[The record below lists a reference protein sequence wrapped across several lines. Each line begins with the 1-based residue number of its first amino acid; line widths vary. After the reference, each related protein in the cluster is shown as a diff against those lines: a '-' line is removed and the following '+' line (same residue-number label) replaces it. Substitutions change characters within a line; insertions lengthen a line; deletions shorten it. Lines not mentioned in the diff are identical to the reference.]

1 MAKSIIMMAF
11 FFTMPIKQDDADH
24 GDDAELDA
32 ADEEREDGADA
43 GRGQGG
49 EDGDR
54 MDVALVEDAQDDV
67 DGDERGEDQDRLV
80 GERGLEGLGG
90 ALERRAGSEEGSA
103 TWRSAAWMA
112 VDGVAERDA
121 GRQIEGERDG
131 RELALVTDGQRGVGR
146 RELGERAERHLGAGA
161 RTWRRGS

>member
-1 MAKSIIMMAF
+1 MAKSTIMMAF

-32 ADEEREDGADA
+32 ADEERHEGADA

-80 GERGLEGLGG
+80 GESGLKGLGG
-90 ALERRAGSEEGSA
+90 ALERGSDGGGQRHL
-103 TWRSAAWMA
+103 TFRRL
-112 VDGVAERDA
+112 DGGHGVAERDA
-121 GRQIEGERDG
+121 GREIE
-131 RELALVTDGQRGVGR
+131 
-146 RELGERAERHLGAGA
+146 
-161 RTWRRGS
+161 